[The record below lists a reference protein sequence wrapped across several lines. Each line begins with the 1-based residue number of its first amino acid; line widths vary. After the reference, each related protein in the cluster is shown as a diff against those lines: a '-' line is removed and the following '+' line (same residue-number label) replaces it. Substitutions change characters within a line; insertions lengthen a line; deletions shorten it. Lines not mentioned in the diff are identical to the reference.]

1 VALPRFLRPLDTGET
16 KRKLCHNLGAEKW
29 LDFKE
34 SADLVKDAQAA
45 TGGLG
50 PDAAIIAAGD
60 VSLSLASHLR

>member
-1 VALPRFLRPLDTGET
+1 
-16 KRKLCHNLGAEKW
+16 LCHNLGAEKW

-50 PDAAIIAAGD
+50 PDAAVIAAGD
-60 VSLSLASHLR
+60 VSLS